1 MSDLINSIFD
11 FVNQYYHV
19 FILVLLI
26 LALFVSIFKNN
37 GKKSGVFE
45 RVFEYVNKA
54 EELFPESGSGAIKLA
69 WVIKQMSD
77 VDPAKVVE
85 LVNKVLDSPE
95 KKI

>member
-1 MSDLINSIFD
+1 MDILKNILD
-11 FVNQYYHV
+11 FVNAYYHV
-19 FILVLLI
+19 FILIIVFG
-26 LALFVSIFKNN
+26 LFVMTLVKPN
-37 GKKSGVFE
+37 KKSDFV

-54 EELFPESGSGAIKLA
+54 EELFPEPGSGAIKLA

-95 KKI
+95 KK